1 MKLKGENLKVF
12 LSNWDQVLAG
22 IQKVPDENVLET
34 LFLNQI
40 KNSKNINHDL
50 QEYFRAEDGSSTKSY
65 DYLITAVRRFLERER
80 LEVNRERIARNLGA
94 SSSTTVPAV
103 GDKVG
108 YIPKGYCVKW
118 NKTGNCSNDQ
128 CKFKHEKPPKR
139 ERSTSRTSERGRSP
153 SRDDKGKGKKICK
166 FWKQGRCDRGNQCKF
181 KHEGKPGRPARAAT
195 PARSPSTDS
204 KGNKRRNSRS
214 PGKGRKDSIQSQD
227 PQGIKASLTL
237 PERVQLLY
245 V

>member
-1 MKLKGENLKVF
+1 MQSCCRVWPIFLLETSQEPLIHSRKLKQPKVAMFVDVRSWLKMHQHFSTNIKHGATYALQDLFNVKLKGENLKVF

-94 SSSTTVPAV
+94 SSSTTAPSL

-108 YIPKGYCVKW
+108 YIPKRILCQV
-118 NKTGNCSNDQ
+118 
-128 CKFKHEKPPKR
+128 E
-139 ERSTSRTSERGRSP
+139 
-153 SRDDKGKGKKICK
+153 
-166 FWKQGRCDRGNQCKF
+166 
-181 KHEGKPGRPARAAT
+181 
-195 PARSPSTDS
+195 
-204 KGNKRRNSRS
+204 
-214 PGKGRKDSIQSQD
+214 
-227 PQGIKASLTL
+227 
-237 PERVQLLY
+237 
-245 V
+245 